1 MATES
6 VATQSKFAP
15 FFLPFDCVNRAGLLG
30 ARAQAL
36 ANVIGFSSSTV
47 GDGIGRNDI
56 VELCYL
62 LAEMVQELQSIAET
76 RRPMPA
82 QEAQA

>member
-1 MATES
+1 MANES
-6 VATQSKFAP
+6 VATQSKLDP
-15 FFLPFDCVNRAGLLG
+15 FILPRDCVDRAGLLG
-30 ARAQAL
+30 AQAEAL

-47 GDGIGRNDI
+47 GDRIGKNDI

-62 LAEMVQELQSIAET
+62 LAEMVRELQSIAET